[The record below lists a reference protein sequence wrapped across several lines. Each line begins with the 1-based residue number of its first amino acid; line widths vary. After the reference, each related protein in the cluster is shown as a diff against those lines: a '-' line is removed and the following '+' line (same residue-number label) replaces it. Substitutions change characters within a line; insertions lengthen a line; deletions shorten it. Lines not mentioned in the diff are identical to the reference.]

1 MSRHCPAD
9 QRGKEIIVPTIDDVT
24 FTETTMASGAKQK
37 HPARF
42 INRELGWLDFNQRVL
57 DEAENPETPLLERL
71 RFLSI
76 SAGNMDEFYAVR
88 VAGLVDQLKEGSC
101 KKSPDGLTPAQQLE
115 TVRRQARHLQQEQ
128 QRIWQAMLAE
138 LEGQNILVKDV
149 EDLHQ
154 NDQDWLAT
162 YFREQLF
169 PVLTPLTLNPT
180 HPLPFVFSGGQAL
193 VLHLKEPKT
202 HHHVMDGLVVLPQ
215 QLPRFIRLPDRDE
228 EIRFVMLEDVISRFA
243 KKLYPGMHATR
254 VSVLR
259 LVRDLDVELEEE
271 AEDLLNS
278 FEKAVKERRRGV
290 CVHLEVDGHLPK
302 HLLRKLG
309 VAKDEVVHLSTMVG
323 VGDVKQLIISDRP
336 ELLFRLYQAS
346 IPQRVLQHDGDYFAT
361 IREKDLVVHHPY
373 ESFDTVVHF
382 LQQAARDPDVLSIK
396 QSIYR
401 TSHDSPIVDALIEA
415 VEAGKSVTVEV
426 ELRARF
432 DEEANIRLARTL
444 ETRGV
449 QVVYGL
455 AAYKTHAKM
464 ILVVRREGDHLQSYA
479 HYGTGNYHPGTAR
492 IYTDISYFTCN
503 PVLVE
508 DSARLFNCI
517 TGAAVPELQAVAFS
531 PLTIRPTLEKLV
543 RAEMDHVR
551 AGRPGQIWLKMNSL
565 VDRKLI
571 DLLYEASQAGV
582 KITIVVRGMC
592 SLRPGVPGLSEGI
605 EVRSIVGRYL
615 EHARV
620 FAFGNGHALPS
631 GHARLFIASADWMKR
646 NMDRRIEAMVPILD
660 EEAYDRILGEI
671 MVVNVSD
678 TLQSWEMQPDG
689 GWKRVEPGP
698 SPLSA
703 HNYFMEKASSSDKE
717 AEAPVTPQPDPA
729 DLPAIHEPDAQ
740 KGERPVKEA

>member
-1 MSRHCPAD
+1 MSNIGNMAF
-9 QRGKEIIVPTIDDVT
+9 V
-24 FTETTMASGAKQK
+24 ETNMASEAMTKK
-37 HPARF
+37 HQTRF

-57 DEAENPETPLLERL
+57 DEAENPAVPLLERL

-88 VAGLVDQLKEGSC
+88 VAGLVHQLKDGSG

-115 TVRRQARHLQQEQ
+115 TVRHQAWHLQGEQ
-128 QRIWQAMLAE
+128 QRIWGDMLKE
-138 LEGQNILVKDV
+138 LRDENILIRNV
-149 EDLHQ
+149 EKLHHH
-154 NDQDWLAT
+154 DQEWLSK
-162 YFREQLF
+162 YFDSQLF

-180 HPLPFVFSGGQAL
+180 HPLPFIFSGGQAL
-193 VLHLKEPKT
+193 VLRLKDPKT
-202 HHHVMDGLVVLPQ
+202 DHHMMDGMVVLPE
-215 QLPRFIRLPDRDE
+215 QLPRFIRLPDQDDT
-228 EIRFVMLEDVISRFA
+228 IRFVLLEDVISRFA
-243 KKLYPGMHATR
+243 KRLYPGLHASR
-254 VSVLR
+254 SGMLR
-259 LVRDLDVELEEE
+259 LVRDLDVELEED

-278 FEKAVKERRRGV
+278 FEKAVKERRRGA
-290 CVHLEVDGHLPK
+290 CIHLEVDGRLPGHLI
-302 HLLRKLG
+302 RKLG
-309 VAKDEVVHLSTMVG
+309 VAKDDVVHLPTMVG
-323 VGDVKQLIISDRP
+323 VGDVKQLIVSDRP
-336 ELLFRLYQAS
+336 ELLFRPYHPS
-346 IPQRVLQHDGDYFAT
+346 IPQRVLKHDGDYFAT
-361 IREKDLVVHHPY
+361 IREADLVVHHPY

-432 DEEANIRLARTL
+432 DEEANIRLARAL

-479 HYGTGNYHPGTAR
+479 HYGTGNYHPNTAK

-503 PVLVE
+503 PVLV
-508 DSARLFNCI
+508 DDCARLFNCI
-517 TGAAVPELQAVAFS
+517 TGAAVPELHAVAFS

-543 RAEMDHVR
+543 REEMEHVS

-571 DLLYEASQAGV
+571 ELLYEASQAGV

-620 FAFGNGHALPS
+620 FAFGNGCELPS
-631 GHARLFIASADWMKR
+631 RQAKLYIASADWMKR
-646 NMDRRIEAMVPILD
+646 NMDRRIEAMVPITD
-660 EEAYDRILGEI
+660 TESHDRILGEI
-671 MVVNVSD
+671 MVVNVHD
-678 TLQSWEMQPDG
+678 TLQSWVMLPDG
-689 GWKRVEPGP
+689 RWKRVEPGE

-703 HNYFMEKASSSDKE
+703 HEYFMEKASASAKE
-717 AEAPVTPQPDPA
+717 ADTPANPRLDSEDGEGPA
-729 DLPAIHEPDAQ
+729 
-740 KGERPVKEA
+740 KEA

>member
-1 MSRHCPAD
+1 MFMPAD
-9 QRGKEIIVPTIDDVT
+9 QPDEEIVMSGIENMA
-24 FTETTMASGAKQK
+24 FTETNMASEVIQK
-37 HPARF
+37 KDHARF

-57 DEAENPETPLLERL
+57 NESENPDVPLLERL

-88 VAGLVDQLKEGSC
+88 VAGLVDQLKTGSG

-115 TVRRQARHLQQEQ
+115 TVRQQAWHLQGEQ
-128 QRIWQAMLAE
+128 QRIWDDMLKKLRE
-138 LEGQNILVKDV
+138 ENILIRNV
-149 EDLHQ
+149 EKLHHH
-154 NDQDWLAT
+154 DREWLST
-162 YFREQLF
+162 YFDKQLF

-180 HPLPFVFSGGQAL
+180 HPLPFIFSGGQAL
-193 VLHLKEPKT
+193 VLRLKNPKT
-202 HHHVMDGLVVLPQ
+202 DRHLLDGMLVLPE
-215 QLPRFIRLPDRDE
+215 QLPRFIRLPDQDE
-228 EIRFVMLEDVISRFA
+228 TIRFVMLEDVIFHFVKR
-243 KKLYPGMHATR
+243 LYPGLHAVR
-254 VSVLR
+254 AGMLR
-259 LVRDLDVELEEE
+259 LVRDLDVELEED

-278 FEKAVKERRRGV
+278 FEKAVKERRRGA
-290 CVHLEVDGHLPK
+290 CIHLEVNGHLPG
-302 HLLRKLG
+302 HLIRKLG
-309 VAKDEVVHLSTMVG
+309 VAKDDVVHLPTMVG
-323 VGDVKQLIISDRP
+323 VGDVKQLIVSDKP
-336 ELLFRLYQAS
+336 ELLFKPYHGS
-346 IPQRVLQHDGDYFAT
+346 IPQRVLKHDGDYFAT
-361 IREKDLVVHHPY
+361 IREQDLVVHHPY
-373 ESFDTVVHF
+373 ETFDTVVHF
-382 LQQAARDPDVLSIK
+382 LKQAVRDPDVLSIK

-415 VEAGKSVTVEV
+415 VEAGKSVTAEV

-432 DEEANIRLARTL
+432 DEEANIRLARML

-464 ILVVRREGDHLQSYA
+464 ILVVRREGDRLQSYA
-479 HYGTGNYHPGTAR
+479 HYGTGNYHPNTAK

-503 PVLVE
+503 PVLV
-508 DSARLFNCI
+508 DDCARLFNCI

-543 RAEMDHVR
+543 REEMEHVS

-620 FAFGNGHALPS
+620 FAFGNGRELPS
-631 GHARLFIASADWMKR
+631 RQAKLFIASADWMKR
-646 NMDRRIEAMVPILD
+646 NMDRRIEAMVPITD
-660 EEAYDRILGEI
+660 PDAHDRILGEI
-671 MVVNVSD
+671 MVVNVHD
-678 TLQSWEMQPDG
+678 TLHSWAMLPDG
-689 GWKRVEPGP
+689 RWKRVEPGEN
-698 SPLSA
+698 PLSA
-703 HNYFMEKASSSDKE
+703 HDYFMEQASASHEEADTPANPQSGSEGGEEPAKE
-717 AEAPVTPQPDPA
+717 A
-729 DLPAIHEPDAQ
+729 
-740 KGERPVKEA
+740 

>member
-1 MSRHCPAD
+1 MSET
-9 QRGKEIIVPTIDDVT
+9 GSSEFI
-24 FTETTMASGAKQK
+24 ETTMASGALHKK
-37 HPARF
+37 HHARY

-57 DEAENPETPLLERL
+57 DEAENPATPLLERL

-88 VAGLVDQLKEGSC
+88 VAGLVDQLRDGTG
-101 KKSPDGLTPAQQLE
+101 KKSPEGLTPAQQLD
-115 TVRRQARHLQQEQ
+115 TVRRQAWHLQQEQ
-128 QRIWQAMLAE
+128 QRIWGAMLDE
-138 LEGQNILVKDV
+138 LEESDILLKNV
-149 EDLHQ
+149 EKLHHH
-154 NDQDWLAT
+154 DQEWLT
-162 YFREQLF
+162 IYFEKQLF

-180 HPLPFVFSGGQAL
+180 HPLPFIFSGGQAL
-193 VLHLKEPKT
+193 VLRLREPKT
-202 HHHVMDGLVVLPQ
+202 SHHVMDGMVVLPA
-215 QLPRFIRLPDRDE
+215 QLPRFIRLPDKHDT
-228 EIRFVMLEDVISRFA
+228 IRFVMLEDVIAHFA
-243 KKLYPGMHATR
+243 KRLYPGLHATR

-259 LVRDLDVELEEE
+259 IVRDLDVELEEE
-271 AEDLLNS
+271 AEDLLNT
-278 FEKAVKERRRGV
+278 FEKAVKERRRGA
-290 CVHLEVDGHLPK
+290 CIHLEVDGHLPK

-323 VGDVKQLIISDRP
+323 VGDVKQLIVSDKP
-336 ELLFRLYQAS
+336 ELLFKPYHAS
-346 IPQRVLQHDGDYFAT
+346 IPQRVLKHDGDYFAT
-361 IREKDLVVHHPY
+361 IREQDLVVHHPY

-432 DEEANIRLARTL
+432 DEEANIRLARAL

-479 HYGTGNYHPGTAR
+479 HYGTGNYHPSTAK

-503 PVLVE
+503 PVLV
-508 DSARLFNCI
+508 DDCARLFNCI
-517 TGAAVPELQAVAFS
+517 TGAAVPELHAVAFS

-543 RAEMDHVR
+543 RNEMDHVR

-582 KITIVVRGMC
+582 QITVVVRGIC
-592 SLRPGVPGLSEGI
+592 SLRPGVPGLSERI

-620 FAFGNGHALPS
+620 FAFGDGHELPS
-631 GHARLFIASADWMKR
+631 DNAKLFIASADWMKR
-646 NMDRRIEAMVPILD
+646 NMDRRIEAMVPITD
-660 EEAYDRILGEI
+660 KDAHARILGEI
-671 MVVNVSD
+671 LFTNVHD
-678 TLQSWEMQPDG
+678 TLQTWTMLPNG

-698 SPLSA
+698 TPLSA
-703 HNYFMEKASSSDKE
+703 HNYFMEKASASDKE
-717 AEAPVTPQPDPA
+717 AGVPANPQPDPA
-729 DLPAIHEPDAQ
+729 EAPANHQPVSEDAPAIPQPDSHE
-740 KGERPVKEA
+740 GEGPVKEA